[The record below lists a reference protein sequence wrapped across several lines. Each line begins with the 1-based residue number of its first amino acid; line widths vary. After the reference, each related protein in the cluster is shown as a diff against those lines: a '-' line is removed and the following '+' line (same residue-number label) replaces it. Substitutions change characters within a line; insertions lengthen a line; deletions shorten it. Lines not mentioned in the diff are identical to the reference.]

1 MQPIVVTAM
10 GIISS
15 IGNSVEENLYSLREG
30 KPQIS
35 HLDNLHSTLR
45 DNIKVGEVKLSNS
58 ELAKRLGIDHR
69 AEYSRTALLGIWAA
83 KEAIAGLSADEVKS
97 LGFVSASTVGGMDK
111 TEQFF
116 YEYKTNVKAR
126 RHIYTHNIGENTR
139 MIADYFG
146 IEGMVTAVSTAC
158 SSSANA
164 IMVGTNLLRTGRL
177 SQVLV
182 GGSDALCKF
191 TINGFNSLMILSDD
205 ACKPFDRNRKGLN
218 LGEGAAYLL
227 IETEENAI
235 RHGRTV
241 LAVLSGWGNTN
252 EAYHQTA
259 SSAEGDGAA
268 AAMAKALDVAS
279 IAPHE
284 IDYINAHGTATD
296 NNDMSESVAIRRIFG
311 NEVPDFSSTK
321 AFTGHTLAAAS
332 SVEAVYSILSIRESV
347 VFPNLNFNT
356 PIEVTNLTPQTTL
369 KHKPIRNVLSNSFG
383 FGGNCSTL
391 IFSKY
396 EK

>member
-1 MQPIVVTAM
+1 
-10 GIISS
+10 
-15 IGNSVEENLYSLREG
+15 
-30 KPQIS
+30 
-35 HLDNLHSTLR
+35 
-45 DNIKVGEVKLSNS
+45 
-58 ELAKRLGIDHR
+58 
-69 AEYSRTALLGIWAA
+69 
-83 KEAIAGLSADEVKS
+83 
-97 LGFVSASTVGGMDK
+97 MDK

-116 YEYKTNVKAR
+116 YEYKTNVEAR

-146 IEGMVTAVSTAC
+146 IGGMVTAVSTAC

-235 RHGRTV
+235 RHGRTL

-268 AAMAKALDVAS
+268 AAMAKALDIAS

-347 VFPNLNFNT
+347 VFPNLNFEN
-356 PIEVTNLTPQTTL
+356 PIEETNLTPQTTL